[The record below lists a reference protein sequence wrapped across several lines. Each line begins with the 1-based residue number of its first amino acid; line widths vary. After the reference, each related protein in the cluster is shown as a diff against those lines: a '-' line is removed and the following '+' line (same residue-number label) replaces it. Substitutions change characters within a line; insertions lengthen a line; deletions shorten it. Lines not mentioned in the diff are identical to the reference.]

1 MSSLIFFFFIIIPS
15 AILHEYAHAWVAYQL
30 GDETAK
36 KSGRLTINPFAH
48 LDPFGTILIPLLLF
62 LYTHGRFIFAYAKP
76 VPINPYLFKNQ
87 KYGITLVS
95 LAGPL
100 SNFLVAIIFSLMV
113 RFLPNSNFTQFL
125 SIIIFANLLLAIF
138 NLIPIPPLDGSKIL
152 FSILPSSF
160 RKYETLLER
169 FSPFLLLFFIF
180 FLFHFIYFLIYQI
193 FFFLT
198 GQKFFI

>member
-160 RKYETLLER
+160 KKYETLLEK

-180 FLFHFIYFLIYQI
+180 FLFHFLYFLIYQI

>member
-160 RKYETLLER
+160 KKYETLLEK

-180 FLFHFIYFLIYQI
+180 FLFHFLYFLIYQI

-198 GQKFFI
+198 GQKFFL

>member
-160 RKYETLLER
+160 KKYETLLER

-198 GQKFFI
+198 GQKFFL